1 MLSRLYEEYAEHHK
15 QFEVIAVLD
24 SNVRSLAELD
34 EQMRT
39 IVGEQWTQHP
49 PKFPLAIDRN
59 GETVKAYSAI
69 RGSAYRVI
77 DPDGYVVGDS
87 LRALERRLPPR
98 RPSGVIERYFDIIDE
113 FPGGW
118 ITPTIKQAL
127 NYFQGMLRQ
136 EVLLD
141 PATAEAE
148 NITEETEI
156 PIFVR
161 NVRLSLRGLE
171 QLMFHPM
178 GLAIVA
184 DDENGQL
191 LLRASSRDVP
201 PLSSAQHES
210 REKLRQRL
218 QGPAG
223 NYVSDLALEET
234 PLEVAID
241 RIASHF
247 ELPLGIHSTVLDR
260 SNEQVSGVVVHSELM
275 STLNA
280 MVAPLGL
287 WFQYGVELLM
297 LETRPRIDERQ

>member
-1 MLSRLYEEYAEHHK
+1 M
-15 QFEVIAVLD
+15 
-24 SNVRSLAELD
+24 
-34 EQMRT
+34 
-39 IVGEQWTQHP
+39 
-49 PKFPLAIDRN
+49 
-59 GETVKAYSAI
+59 
-69 RGSAYRVI
+69 
-77 DPDGYVVGDS
+77 
-87 LRALERRLPPR
+87 
-98 RPSGVIERYFDIIDE
+98 
-113 FPGGW
+113 
-118 ITPTIKQAL
+118 
-127 NYFQGMLRQ
+127 
-136 EVLLD
+136 
-141 PATAEAE
+141 
-148 NITEETEI
+148 
-156 PIFVR
+156 
-161 NVRLSLRGLE
+161 
-171 QLMFHPM
+171 
-178 GLAIVA
+178 
-184 DDENGQL
+184 
-191 LLRASSRDVP
+191 P

-223 NYVSDLALEET
+223 NYVSDLALKET

>member
-1 MLSRLYEEYAEHHK
+1 
-15 QFEVIAVLD
+15 
-24 SNVRSLAELD
+24 
-34 EQMRT
+34 
-39 IVGEQWTQHP
+39 
-49 PKFPLAIDRN
+49 
-59 GETVKAYSAI
+59 
-69 RGSAYRVI
+69 
-77 DPDGYVVGDS
+77 
-87 LRALERRLPPR
+87 
-98 RPSGVIERYFDIIDE
+98 
-113 FPGGW
+113 
-118 ITPTIKQAL
+118 
-127 NYFQGMLRQ
+127 MLRQ

-191 LLRASSRDVP
+191 LLRASSKDVP

-247 ELPLGIHSTVLDR
+247 ELPLGIHSTVLNR